1 MRKDFFI
8 VVLFLYAF
16 SAYGQSS
23 GALKFLGIPI
33 DGPKAQFV
41 AELKTKGFYYNAV
54 SETYKGQF
62 NGYSVNVYVHTNHDL
77 VDRVFVAFPDKSEGD
92 IKIEFN
98 RLLEQFKE
106 SDKYVDFSFN
116 EPIPD
121 GEDISYEIT
130 VHDKRYQAVFQ
141 YYDANRGYEEITAKA
156 VARLAGVVPDDVL
169 AKLNDLIIGGE
180 ERSDEEQS
188 SLSLQVAVE
197 LQRIYGQDEIK
208 AYEIIMAFL
217 DGMKSAADGDVWFMI
232 IENGAKYHIGLYY
245 DNLHNKAHG
254 EDL

>member
-1 MRKDFFI
+1 MRKLFNI
-8 VVLFLYAF
+8 IVLFLLVI
-16 SAYGQSS
+16 SAYGQNS

-33 DGPKAQFV
+33 DGSKAQFV
-41 AELKTKGFYYNAV
+41 AALKAKGFYYSSV
-54 SETYKGQF
+54 SEGYKGQF
-62 NGYSVNVYVHTNHDL
+62 NGNIVDVYVHTNHDL
-77 VDRVFVAFPDKSEGD
+77 VDRIYVAFPDKSEGN

-98 RLLEQFKE
+98 RLLAQFKK

-121 GEDISYEIT
+121 AEDVSYEIT

-141 YYDANRGYEEITAKA
+141 YYDSNRGYEEITEKA
-156 VARLAGVVPDDVL
+156 VARLAGLVPDDILV
-169 AKLNDLIIGGE
+169 KLNDLIIGGVD
-180 ERSDEEQS
+180 RSDEEQS
-188 SLSLQVAVE
+188 TLSLQVAAE
-197 LQRIYGQDEIK
+197 LQRIYGQDEMK

-232 IENGAKYHIGLYY
+232 IENGAEYHIGLYY
-245 DNLHNKAHG
+245 DNLHNMAHG

>member
-1 MRKDFFI
+1 MRKVFCII
-8 VVLFLYAF
+8 VLSLLVI
-16 SAYGQSS
+16 SAYGQNS

-41 AELKTKGFYYNAV
+41 AALKVKGFYYSTV
-54 SETYKGQF
+54 SEGYKGQF

-98 RLLEQFKE
+98 RLLEQFKK

-121 GEDISYEIT
+121 DEDISYEIT

-141 YYDANRGYEEITAKA
+141 YYDSNRGYEEITEKA
-156 VARLAGVVPDDVL
+156 VASLAGVVPDDVL
-169 AKLNDLIIGGE
+169 AKLNDLIIGSGN
-180 ERSDEEQS
+180 RSDEEQS
-188 SLSLQVAVE
+188 SLSLQVAAE
-197 LQRIYGQDEIK
+197 LQRIYGQDEMK

-217 DGMKSAADGDVWFMI
+217 DGMRSAADGDVWFMI
-232 IENGAKYHIGLYY
+232 IDNGAKYHIGLYY
-245 DNLHNKAHG
+245 DNRHNMPHG

>member
-1 MRKDFFI
+1 MRKVFYII
-8 VVLFLYAF
+8 VLSLFVI
-16 SAYGQSS
+16 SAYGQNS

-33 DGPKAQFV
+33 DGTKAQFV
-41 AELKTKGFYYNAV
+41 AALKAKGFYYSTV
-54 SETYKGQF
+54 SEGYKGQF
-62 NGYSVNVYVHTNHDL
+62 NGNTVDVYVHTNHDL
-77 VDRVFVAFPDKSEGD
+77 VDRIYVAFPDKSEGN

-98 RLLEQFKE
+98 RLLEQFKK

-121 GEDISYEIT
+121 GEDISYEI
-130 VHDKRYQAVFQ
+130 VVRDKRYQAVFQ
-141 YYDANRGYEEITAKA
+141 YYDSNRGYEEITKKA
-156 VARLAGVVPDDVL
+156 VASLAGLVPDDILV
-169 AKLNDLIIGGE
+169 KLNDLIIGGVD
-180 ERSDEEQS
+180 RSDKEQS
-188 SLSLQVAVE
+188 TLSLQVAVE

-245 DNLHNKAHG
+245 DNLHNMAHG